1 MARLVPLGIR
11 RSRYLGRTKTRLQ
24 VVMAAVVANLS
35 LVVGHV
41 KRQAAPAATPSAEVA
56 SAAKIGVLGALFVIG
71 TRFFTRPEP
80 AWA

>member
-1 MARLVPLGIR
+1 M
-11 RSRYLGRTKTRLQ
+11 Q

-56 SAAKIGVLGALFVIG
+56 TAAKTGLLDALFVIG